1 MCRRHLHPKK
11 NSSRQ
16 WSKGKI
22 TMENALRLLRRNGA
36 VVVLI
41 LILVAVSTAAPGIL
55 RWRAINGLLQD
66 NAPLLILIVGA
77 TLPILLGCL
86 DLSIAAMASLAA
98 VVAAMLSPVLGS
110 ASVQVVVAGAA
121 AIGGLQGY
129 LIGRLQGASLVVFLG
144 GLGIFKGIALYLTA
158 ANIERKSGVEG
169 KS

>member
-1 MCRRHLHPKK
+1 MCMRHLHPKK

-22 TMENALRLLRRNGA
+22 TMENALRPLRRNGA

-98 VVAAMLSPVLGS
+98 VVAAMLSPQPQERPLPQS
-110 ASVQVVVAGAA
+110 
-121 AIGGLQGY
+121 
-129 LIGRLQGASLVVFLG
+129 
-144 GLGIFKGIALYLTA
+144 KGP
-158 ANIERKSGVEG
+158 
-169 KS
+169 